1 MKPQAQIEY
10 KPLSELKEL
19 PGNPRTI
26 KKDQFEK
33 LKKSLQDNADYFEA
47 RPIILSDRTGE
58 NIILAGNQRYKA
70 AKALKME
77 QVPTITLHG
86 LTEAREREIIIRDNV
101 NNGEWDFDELANAW
115 DAMKLDEWGVSV
127 PDINPSDQ
135 ASLDLKE
142 TFLVPPFT
150 VLDSRQGYWQ
160 DRKKAW
166 TTLIGDKGETRE
178 GTLYKDINSKSWVS
192 RQLAG
197 SMHGGGV
204 SVLDPCLSELIIK
217 WFTPAGSTGNKTFDP
232 FAGDTVFGF
241 VSAYCGN
248 EFIGTELRKEQAD
261 ENNERTKNL
270 NATYYCDD
278 GQNIGKYVK
287 PESQDLLFSCP
298 PYFDLEKYSDDPRD
312 ASNQDY
318 EGFIKIIDNAFTAG
332 IKALKQNRFAVV
344 VMSNVRANNG
354 AYHDICGDITRI
366 FQREGMILYNELVL
380 VNSLAGASLR
390 AERNMR
396 NRKATRCHQEV
407 LVYKKGDP
415 QIIPAHEDIKV
426 FYKGNPN
433 AIAEEFGNIKDI
445 GLTDEFEDKGG
456 F

>member
-1 MKPQAQIEY
+1 MKPKAQVEY
-10 KPLSELKEL
+10 RAIAEIKEL

-33 LKKSLQDNADYFEA
+33 LKTSLRDNPDYFEA
-47 RPIILSDRTGE
+47 RPLILSDRTGE
-58 NIILAGNQRYKA
+58 LVVIAGNQRLKA
-70 AKALKME
+70 AKAIGIKE
-77 QVPTITLHG
+77 VPSVIIPN
-86 LTEAREREIIIRDNV
+86 LTADREREIIIRDNV
-101 NNGEWDFDELANAW
+101 NNGDWDMDELANNW
-115 DAMKLDEWGVSV
+115 DASELTEWGVNV
-127 PDINPSDQ
+127 PDVNPREE
-135 ASLDLKE
+135 ASLDLQD
-142 TFLVPPFT
+142 TFIVPPFT
-150 VLDSRQGYWQ
+150 VLDTRQGYWQ
-160 DRKKAW
+160 ARKKSW
-166 TTLIGDKGETRE
+166 MTLIGDNGESRE
-178 GTLYKDINSKSWVS
+178 NTLYKDKESASWVS
-192 RQLAG
+192 RNLAAT
-197 SMHGGGV
+197 MHGGGV
-204 SVLDPCLSELIIK
+204 SVLDPCLSEIILK
-217 WFTPAGSTGNKTFDP
+217 WFTPAGSKNNKTFDP

-248 EFIGTELRKEQAD
+248 IFTGTELRKEQAD
-261 ENNERTKNL
+261 ANNKRVEGMAAIYHN
-270 NATYYCDD
+270 DD

-287 PESQDLLFSCP
+287 PNSQDLLFSCP

-332 IKALKQNRFAVV
+332 IKALKDNRFAVV

-415 QIIPAHEDIKV
+415 QIVPAHEDIKV
-426 FYKGNPN
+426 YYKGDPKK
-433 AIAEEFGNIKDI
+433 IAEEFGNIRDI
-445 GLTDEFEDKGG
+445 GLADEFEELGI
-456 F
+456 